1 MVSFGNIRWAA
12 KKVGRLGLASAG
24 SLLGTPNLFKPRVHV
39 LTYHRFGTATRDAFC
54 VPRQTFARQMHW
66 LAAQNLAISLVDVQT
81 WAMGT
86 STVRD
91 GAVLVTID
99 DACSSVL
106 TDALP
111 ILRDFAIPAVVY
123 APAALVGRPSTNEF
137 GERVLRWDE
146 LESLQKDGIV
156 IGSHGLYHQSLGRIS
171 LDVARQEAFDSRA
184 LLSSRLGAPVTTF
197 AYPFGTRGHHNDNTR
212 AILRD
217 AGYETGFTSHHG
229 AIRAGLDPLALP
241 RVKVECGD
249 FDWMFRRI
257 CMGAMNGWA
266 VVDAM

>member
-1 MVSFGNIRWAA
+1 MVSFGNIRWVA
-12 KKVGRLGLASAG
+12 KKFGRLGLASAA

-54 VPRQTFARQMHW
+54 VPRQTFAQQMHW
-66 LAAQNLAISLVDVQT
+66 IAAQNLAISLVDVQT

-123 APAALVGRPSTNEF
+123 APAA
-137 GERVLRWDE
+137 
-146 LESLQKDGIV
+146 
-156 IGSHGLYHQSLGRIS
+156 
-171 LDVARQEAFDSRA
+171 
-184 LLSSRLGAPVTTF
+184 
-197 AYPFGTRGHHNDNTR
+197 FGTRGHHNDNTR

-229 AIRAGLDPLALP
+229 AVRAGLDPLALP
-241 RVKVECGD
+241 RVKVESGD